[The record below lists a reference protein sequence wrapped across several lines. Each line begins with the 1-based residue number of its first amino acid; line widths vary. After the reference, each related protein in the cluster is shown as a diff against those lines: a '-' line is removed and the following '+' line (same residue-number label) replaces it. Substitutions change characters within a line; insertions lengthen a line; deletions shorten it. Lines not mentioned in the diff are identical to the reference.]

1 MALILNIETSATN
14 CSVSAGNNGKLLSL
28 KEHNSI
34 EYSHS
39 ENLHVFIREA
49 LQQASL
55 SFNELDAV
63 AVSCGPGSYT
73 GLRIGVSTAK
83 GLCFVLDKPLIS
95 VDTLQS
101 MAFSIN
107 VDKGLLVPM
116 LDARRMEVYSAV
128 FNSKHKQLRE
138 TRAEIIDGTS
148 FANFL
153 NEGLVYFFGPGAVKC
168 KGVITHPN
176 AVFVPEEILPS
187 AKYMVALSEEKF
199 TKGMFEDVA
208 YFQPFYLKDFA
219 MAGKS
224 FN

>member
-1 MALILNIETSATN
+1 MGLILNIETSATN
-14 CSVSAGNNGKLLSL
+14 CSVSIGKNGNVLSF
-28 KEHNSI
+28 KEYNSP

-49 LQQASL
+49 IQQASL
-55 SFNELDAV
+55 TFNDLDAI
-63 AVSCGPGSYT
+63 AVSSGPGSYT

-107 VDKGLLVPM
+107 VDKGFLAPM

-128 FNSKHKQLRE
+128 FNPTGALLRE

-148 FANFL
+148 FAEFL
-153 NEGLVYFFGPGAVKC
+153 NQGRVYFFGPGAVKC

-187 AKYMVALSEEKF
+187 AKYMVAISEEKF
-199 TKGMFEDVA
+199 SKGMFEDVA
-208 YFQPFYLKDFA
+208 YFQPFYLKGFA
-219 MAGKS
+219 GA
-224 FN
+224 